1 MNVEPSEHVTTSGA
15 QILVLMHVVKV
26 HNVELETMVPF
37 VPVQGDLL
45 EIQQLL
51 AALTEIVDSPVN
63 VVAAML
69 SESHDI
75 DDSLMTTSHHS
86 SRMLSP
92 CTNKI
97 YFPLTD
103 QAIISPHMNTDIGK

>member
-1 MNVEPSEHVTTSGA
+1 MIYNQTQYFTPS
-15 QILVLMHVVKV
+15 
-26 HNVELETMVPF
+26 F
-37 VPVQGDLL
+37 RDLL

-51 AALTEIVDSPVN
+51 AGLTKIVDSAVN
-63 VVAAML
+63 VVVAML

-92 CTNKI
+92 
-97 YFPLTD
+97 Y
-103 QAIISPHMNTDIGK
+103 